1 MTQLSMAMAD
11 RLTVTDAASRSAGRA
26 AREIRA
32 IVSGTLTAG
41 AVLVAAGVQW
51 SVRRA
56 ATVARRHLERT
67 GAERVDGTDET
78 TLSAA
83 GARHLAR

>member
-1 MTQLSMAMAD
+1 MSLAD
-11 RLTVTDAASRSAGRA
+11 QFTVTDAAPRSAGRA

-56 ATVARRHLERT
+56 ATVARRRLERI
-67 GAERVDGTDET
+67 GAEAVDGTDGT
-78 TLSAA
+78 TLSEA
-83 GARHLAR
+83 GAGHLAP